1 MNYSRGHWNIPGKFY
16 EKNQEFRKE
25 IASRLTGDAEVI
37 ECPKTFN
44 GSEIIQTKILR
55 SKFLIDTSERCSSE
69 TNPEEIELD
78 L

>member
-1 MNYSRGHWNIPGKFY
+1 MNYSRGHWNIPANFY

-25 IASRLTGDAEVI
+25 IVSRLTGDAEAI
-37 ECPKTFN
+37 ECPKIFN
-44 GSEIIQTKILR
+44 GSEINQTKILR
-55 SKFLIDTSERCSSE
+55 SKFLIKTSELYSSE